1 MKQKKKTS
9 LEQYDCSSK
18 FYGVKEWRT
27 LSVKFPKAAGILNCF
42 YVQYFNF
49 QAPKCMVLKFPSLK
63 NFQVYFGQEERGF
76 WPVETTSMRSWQ
88 GHGTIEFSSHFTFFV
103 FH

>member
-1 MKQKKKTS
+1 
-9 LEQYDCSSK
+9 
-18 FYGVKEWRT
+18 
-27 LSVKFPKAAGILNCF
+27 
-42 YVQYFNF
+42 
-49 QAPKCMVLKFPSLK
+49 VLKFPSLK